1 MRTVM
6 IVAGLLAASAAAG
19 GGVYRVRSEPEN
31 VSIQV
36 TSQQGARAERAGV
49 FGGRA
54 KTAAQRS
61 ADGGQGIDLAAQSGA
76 PLGRGGQSGLT
87 NGTGFGEGHGRR
99 SAGGAVTSLPDG
111 TGAAR
116 YEPGEVLVAN
126 PPSDLESIVV
136 SQGYRIS
143 DVLQL
148 RSLDLKIL
156 RLRTPS
162 NVSVVNAVRRLRQ
175 QFPQATTDANTLYEL
190 SRGEGFPESYAR
202 MLIGWPGVPKNCGV
216 GVHLGM
222 IDAGVQ
228 PDHPALAGT
237 DIRYRSFHQ
246 PGRQP
251 GPANHGTAVAAM
263 MVGKPQPGKG
273 WGGLL
278 PGARLSAANIF
289 QVGAN
294 RKIAASA
301 RGLLEAIDWMVEQKV
316 HVVNMSIAGSNNSVV
331 RQVVEKAGSKG
342 LVVVAAA
349 GNWGTSAR
357 PAYPAAYRD
366 VIAVTAVDA
375 DRRIYEFA
383 NSGQYIDFAAPG
395 VRIWTA
401 IPGGGQFQSGT
412 SFASPYVSVLTGLA
426 VSRGHPRDPE
436 AVRRTLRGRVVDL
449 GTPGRDDVF
458 GWGLVDMQPRC
469 VEVAGNAAR

>member
-1 MRTVM
+1 
-6 IVAGLLAASAAAG
+6 
-19 GGVYRVRSEPEN
+19 
-31 VSIQV
+31 
-36 TSQQGARAERAGV
+36 
-49 FGGRA
+49 
-54 KTAAQRS
+54 
-61 ADGGQGIDLAAQSGA
+61 
-76 PLGRGGQSGLT
+76 
-87 NGTGFGEGHGRR
+87 
-99 SAGGAVTSLPDG
+99 
-111 TGAAR
+111 
-116 YEPGEVLVAN
+116 YEPGEILVAN
-126 PPSDLESIVV
+126 PPPDFESIVV
-136 SQGYRIS
+136 SQGYRVG
-143 DVLQL
+143 DALQL

-202 MLIGWPGVPKNCGV
+202 MLIGWPGVPKNCGA

-228 PDHPALAGT
+228 PDHPALTGT
-237 DIRYRSFHQ
+237 DIRYRSFHE

-263 MVGKPQPGKG
+263 LVGKPQAGKG

-289 QVGAN
+289 QFGAN

-301 RGLLEAIDWMVEQKV
+301 RGLLEAIDWMVEQRV
-316 HVVNMSIAGSNNSVV
+316 HVVNMSIAGSNNNVV
-331 RQVVEKAGSKG
+331 RQVVKKAGEKG

-349 GNWGTSAR
+349 GNWGTSVR
-357 PAYPAAYRD
+357 PAYPAAYSD

-375 DRRIYEFA
+375 NRRIYEFA
-383 NSGQYIDFAAPG
+383 NSGPYIDFAAPG
-395 VRIWTA
+395 VRVWTA
-401 IPGGGQFQSGT
+401 IPGGGQYQSGT
-412 SFASPYVSVLTGLA
+412 SFASPYVSVLTGLV

-436 AVRRTLRGRVVDL
+436 AVRKTLRGRVVDL
-449 GTPGRDDVF
+449 GTPGRDDIF

-469 VEVAGNAAR
+469 VKVARNAAG

>member
-6 IVAGLLAASAAAG
+6 IVVGLLAVSAAAG
-19 GGVYRVRSEPEN
+19 GGVYLAQSEPEN
-31 VSIQV
+31 ISMEVASEL
-36 TSQQGARAERAGV
+36 GARAEKTRI

-54 KTAAQRS
+54 SASAKKTV
-61 ADGGQGIDLAAQSGA
+61 DGGQGIDMRSRAGASRSRGSLSG
-76 PLGRGGQSGLT
+76 QT
-87 NGTGFGEGHGRR
+87 
-99 SAGGAVTSLPDG
+99 GGAGLDGGRVYQSASGPVTKHP
-111 TGAAR
+111 AAASARR

-126 PPSDLESIVV
+126 PPSNLESIVV
-136 SQGYRIS
+136 SQGYRVG

-156 RLRTPS
+156 RLRTPP
-162 NVSVVNAVRRLRQ
+162 NVSVPNAVRQLRQ

-190 SRGEGFPESYAR
+190 SRGAGFPESYAR
-202 MLIGWPGVPKNCGV
+202 MLIGWPAVPKNCGA
-216 GVHLGM
+216 GIHLGM

-263 MVGKPQPGKG
+263 MVGQPQPGKG

-289 QVGAN
+289 QFGAN
-294 RKIAASA
+294 RKISASA
-301 RGLLEAIDWMVEQKV
+301 RGLLEAIDWMAEQRV
-316 HVVNMSIAGSNNSVV
+316 HVVNMSIAGSNNKVV
-331 RQVVEKAGSKG
+331 RQVVERAGEKG
-342 LVVVAAA
+342 LVLVAAA
-349 GNWGTSAR
+349 GNWGTATR
-357 PAYPAAYRD
+357 PAYPAAYSD
-366 VIAVTAVDA
+366 VIAVTAIDA

-383 NSGQYIDFAAPG
+383 NSGRYIDFAAPG
-395 VRIWTA
+395 VRVWTA
-401 IPGGGQFQSGT
+401 IPGGGQYQSGT
-412 SFASPYVSVLTGLA
+412 SFASPYVSVLTGLVVA
-426 VSRGHPRDPE
+426 RGHPRDPE
-436 AVRRTLRGRVVDL
+436 AVRQTLRNRVVDL
-449 GTPGRDDVF
+449 GAPGRDDVF

-469 VEVAGNAAR
+469 VKVARAEIR

>member
-6 IVAGLLAASAAAG
+6 IVVGLLAVSAAAG
-19 GGVYRVRSEPEN
+19 GGVYLARSAPEN
-31 VSIQV
+31 ASIEAA
-36 TSQQGARAERAGV
+36 SQQGARAERARV
-49 FGGRA
+49 FGRRA
-54 KTAAQRS
+54 KS
-61 ADGGQGIDLAAQSGA
+61 ATQGAIVGGQGIDLAAQSGA
-76 PLGRGGQSGLT
+76 PRGRGEQSGQMS
-87 NGTGFGEGHGRR
+87 GTGGGGGHGRQ
-99 SAGGAVTSLPDG
+99 SAGNPITNLPDAA
-111 TGAAR
+111 GAIR

-136 SQGYRIS
+136 SQGYRVG
-143 DVLQL
+143 DVVHL

-162 NVSVVNAVRRLRQ
+162 DVSVVNAVQRLRQ
-175 QFPQATTDANTLYEL
+175 QFPRATTDANTLYEL
-190 SRGEGFPESYAR
+190 SRSDGFPESYAR
-202 MLIGWPGVPKNCGV
+202 MLIGWPGVPEDCGS

-228 PDHPALAGT
+228 FDHPALAGT
-237 DIRYRSFHQ
+237 DIRYRSFHE
-246 PGRQP
+246 PDRRP

-278 PGARLSAANIF
+278 PGASLSAANVF
-289 QVGAN
+289 QFGAN
-294 RKIAASA
+294 RRIAASA
-301 RGLLEAIDWMVEQKV
+301 RGLLEAIDWMVEQRV
-316 HVVNMSIAGSNNSVV
+316 HVVNMSIAGSNNTVV
-331 RQVVEKAGSKG
+331 REVVEKAGAKG
-342 LVVVAAA
+342 LVLVAAA

-357 PAYPAAYRD
+357 PAYPAAYSD

-395 VRIWTA
+395 VRVWTA
-401 IPGGGQFQSGT
+401 IPGGGQYQSGT
-412 SFASPYVSVLTGLA
+412 SFASPYVSVLTGLV

-436 AVRRTLRGRVVDL
+436 AVRKTLRGRVVDL
-449 GTPGRDDVF
+449 GTPGRDDIF

-469 VEVAGNAAR
+469 SKVARAEAR